1 MTKHGW
7 ATQNTVEFFV
17 KVFKPFQFYGFFNFG
32 TIPNCVYQK
41 SLTYAKILDFFPD
54 VTLQNVPKTRK
65 NFRRSF
71 SPKMTFE
78 NFSSLWIF
86 SPRFADSG
94 QD

>member
-1 MTKHGW
+1 M
-7 ATQNTVEFFV
+7 
-17 KVFKPFQFYGFFNFG
+17 KVFKQLKVDGFFNFG
-32 TIPNCVYQK
+32 TIPNCVNQK
-41 SLTYAKILDFFPD
+41 PLTYDKILDFFPD